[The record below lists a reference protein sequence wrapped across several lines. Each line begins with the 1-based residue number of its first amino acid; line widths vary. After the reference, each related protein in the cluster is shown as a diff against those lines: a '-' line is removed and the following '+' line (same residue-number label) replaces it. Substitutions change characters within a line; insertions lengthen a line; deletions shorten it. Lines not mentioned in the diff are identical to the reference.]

1 MKKNCLVYYVGNFE
15 KALSSS
21 VVFLTLTEKSKRENK
36 GQIAYILTLVHG
48 IFRLEAF
55 ESYWKLSAFQKYF
68 IFLGTPTPS
77 Y

>member
-1 MKKNCLVYYVGNFE
+1 MSATLKNP
-15 KALSSS
+15 LSSP
-21 VVFLTLTEKSKRENK
+21 VIFLTLTEKSKRENK
-36 GQIAYILTLVHG
+36 AQIAYILTLVHS

-55 ESYWKLSAFQKYF
+55 ESYWKLSTFQKYF